1 MVDEDDSLFP
11 YQCNLAKESVK
22 DVKVSEDLTCEQKI
36 MLNGLLKSN
45 SHIFTDLPGETNL
58 ISHSITL
65 TTDIPVRSKPYKVPY
80 AKIDILKTEVAK
92 MLKLGIIKESKS
104 PFASPV
110 VLVDKPDGSVRFC
123 VDYRKMN
130 KITIFDAEPVPNP
143 DAIFAKICNSKYFS
157 KIDLSKG
164 YWQIPISNADGEKTA
179 FVCEHGLFE
188 FVRMPFG
195 LVNSGATFCRLMRKI
210 FKNMDNVVNYID
222 DLLIYTDTWE
232 DHIRV
237 LSEVFHKLSEANLT
251 ARPSKCSFASDNVSF
266 LGHDIGENKIYPQD
280 NKIKKIKD
288 FVIPAILFTTN
299 L

>member
-1 MVDEDDSLFP
+1 
-11 YQCNLAKESVK
+11 
-22 DVKVSEDLTCEQKI
+22 
-36 MLNGLLKSN
+36 
-45 SHIFTDLPGETNL
+45 
-58 ISHSITL
+58 
-65 TTDIPVRSKPYKVPY
+65 
-80 AKIDILKTEVAK
+80 
-92 MLKLGIIKESKS
+92 
-104 PFASPV
+104 
-110 VLVDKPDGSVRFC
+110 
-123 VDYRKMN
+123 MN
-130 KITIFDAEPVPNP
+130 KITILDAKPVPNP

-288 FVIPAILFTTN
+288 FVRPATKKQLRSFLGLCNYYSNFVKNFAEIAAPLTSATGSRQGNMLNWTDEMTKSFEELKQKLICKPILRLPDVNKSFN
-299 L
+299 LQCDASEV